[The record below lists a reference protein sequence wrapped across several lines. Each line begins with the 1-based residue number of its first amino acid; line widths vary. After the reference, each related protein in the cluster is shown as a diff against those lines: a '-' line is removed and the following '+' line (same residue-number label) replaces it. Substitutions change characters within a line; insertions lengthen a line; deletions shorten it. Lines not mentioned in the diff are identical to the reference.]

1 MTIARCRL
9 SRRPFLAALVV
20 LFASAVSA
28 APGRNPQPP
37 RVNADAATIADFMK
51 RVDDYVALHQ
61 KVEGCSRSRRET
73 GRPEAV
79 VEHEHAFAKLMQKE
93 RPYAKR
99 GDIVTKPMRN
109 IVRRLLA
116 GVFRGPQGREIK
128 RSILDEYTGNVP
140 LQINSEYPENTPFSS
155 VPPQILEGLPR
166 LPAAVLTYR
175 FVGQRLILLDPHGRL
190 IVDVVGSRIS
200 VRGVRTDN
208 QFPRP
213 AVLRMQHLCTA
224 EPRRYYPRVA

>member
-1 MTIARCRL
+1 M
-9 SRRPFLAALVV
+9 VV
-20 LFASAVSA
+20 LFASTVSA
-28 APGRNPQPP
+28 APGRHPQPP

-61 KVEGCSRSRRET
+61 KVEGMLQEPSRD

-99 GDIVTKPMRN
+99 GDLVTKPMRD

-140 LQINSEYPENTPFSS
+140 LQINSEYPENVPFSS

-190 IVDVVGSRIS
+190 IVDVVDR
-200 VRGVRTDN
+200 V
-208 QFPRP
+208 FP
-213 AVLRMQHLCTA
+213 
-224 EPRRYYPRVA
+224 